1 MVVDSQKWKCVEAV
15 PAIAFSI
22 DGQGAVRDR
31 EPARGGWL
39 TVAEGTAGG
48 VGEDHLSIGRDVSL
62 SFTLPASISLEPLR
76 GARLR
81 LALHDEPV
89 ARGPRAQTLCMTD
102 PAGRLHLVA
111 RFGPAG
117 QTHGIGGAT
126 QLRAVLSQRSR
137 GPMTFGTDKVQYV
150 VHVGQH
156 VRVVGPD
163 GDLVVHVAARTAID
177 YVAYVIAAP
186 SLWVSGQR

>member
-1 MVVDSQKWKCVEAV
+1 MVVESQQWKCVEAV
-15 PAIAFSI
+15 PAIAFSM
-22 DGQGAVRDR
+22 DGLGAVRDR
-31 EPARGGWL
+31 EPARRGWV
-39 TVAEGTAGG
+39 TVAEGTVGG
-48 VGEDHLSIGRDVSL
+48 VAEDHLSIGGDVSL
-62 SFTLPASISLEPLR
+62 TFALPAAISLAPLR
-76 GARLR
+76 GTRAR

-89 ARGPRAQTLCMTD
+89 ARGPRAQTLCMTAPD
-102 PAGRLHLVA
+102 GRLLLVA

-126 QLRAVLSQRSR
+126 QLRAVLSQRPR

-177 YVAYVIAAP
+177 YVAYVIAAR
-186 SLWVSGQR
+186 SLWISGQR